1 MLEGE
6 DQIDLKYNEIIQN
19 ATKEIIFFAAE
30 EDLPR
35 LYQSGLTD
43 RLIGLTRRNII
54 VKFLTATS
62 PKSRYFVEKVKLL
75 NTSESAPHL
84 KDVPSL
90 HYFPSRTAFIHNQE
104 TK

>member
-1 MLEGE
+1 MNNSKC
-6 DQIDLKYNEIIQN
+6 QRRII
-19 ATKEIIFFAAE
+19 FAAE

-62 PKSRYFVEKVKLL
+62 PRAG
-75 NTSESAPHL
+75 TSS
-84 KDVPSL
+84 K
-90 HYFPSRTAFIHNQE
+90 R
-104 TK
+104 